1 MPIPSVDVRAR
12 QAPLKHQYL
21 DEPGAAVRTL
31 RVRSGASDLADP
43 LHVEVVPASAP
54 AAVIHSGAHPAVGGE
69 GDVPCPAD
77 ILLAA
82 LTACQE
88 TTVRMVAANMGV
100 DLRGLEVTAEGDW
113 DPRGTLALG
122 REFPV
127 GLIAVRVHTRVV
139 VAGDERGERAERLL
153 RSAERYCVVLATLR
167 GGVPVEATFKL
178 TQAEA

>member
-1 MPIPSVDVRAR
+1 MPTSSVDVRAR
-12 QAPLKHQYL
+12 QAPLRETYA

-54 AAVIHSGAHPAVGGE
+54 AAVLRSGAHPAVGGE

-82 LTACQE
+82 LAACQE

-100 DLRGLEVTAEGDW
+100 DLRELEVTAEGEW
-113 DPRGTLALG
+113 DPRGTLAMG

-127 GLIAVRVHTRVV
+127 GLTAVRVHTRVAV
-139 VAGDERGERAERLL
+139 GGDERGERAERLL
-153 RSAERYCVVLATLR
+153 RSAERYCVVLDTLR
-167 GGVPVEATFKL
+167 RGVPVEATFEL
-178 TQAEA
+178 GRARA